1 MSAADFPGAPAPA
14 AAPSFPGAPAA
25 AGAAPAAIGAGAAAG
40 VAAGAAARA
49 VAPNTVVFSG
59 GGQPGAAAVPSRSA
73 VRARL
78 VDTASNRSYD
88 LAGTRLLIGRE
99 SKNDISIQDINASR
113 THAELRFEP
122 QGVWVLTDLGSTN
135 GTFVNGRENTSHPL
149 AEGDRI
155 TVGMT
160 NLVFTL
166 A

>member
-1 MSAADFPGAPAPA
+1 MVDPFDVANASMA
-14 AAPSFPGAPAA
+14 AA
-25 AGAAPAAIGAGAAAG
+25 GAGAAASAHAVPPAASAAPQR
-40 VAAGAAARA
+40 VAAD
-49 VAPNTVVFSG
+49 TVVFSG

-135 GTFVNGRENTSHPL
+135 GTFVNGREITSQPL